1 LHSSKCINTA
11 FMWSTVERYFPYHPH
26 LHLTLTNVVACAA
39 RSSRNLLRPDF
50 CADRVH
56 RDSPHAPLHQ
66 TASASRSTRQAVY
79 LHFAILA
86 NMCCDI
92 RPPFQAHASSAR
104 RAEQPTILQ
113 DLDVA
118 STVPHAPQR
127 LYEPRM
133 YTRGLLDSI
142 IGLECPGGLEQLL
155 RPLFEH
161 CKSTLSAEFSR
172 NMPYTAGASG
182 NFTVPHACIYG
193 DTVHMTMPY
202 TRCANWANSGFVHR
216 CPEGQLSI
224 SNRWIQHV
232 HFVVPWNIAQT
243 FGFVWMSTNCLLG
256 LTGCRRVS

>member
-1 LHSSKCINTA
+1 
-11 FMWSTVERYFPYHPH
+11 M
-26 LHLTLTNVVACAA
+26 
-39 RSSRNLLRPDF
+39 LRPDF
-50 CADRVH
+50 RADRVH
-56 RDSPHAPLHQ
+56 RDSPCAPSHPE
-66 TASASRSTRQAVY
+66 ASALRSSRQAVY

-104 RAEQPTILQ
+104 RAEQLTILQ
-113 DLDVA
+113 DLEVA
-118 STVPHAPQR
+118 FTVPHAPQR

-142 IGLECPGGLEQLL
+142 IGLECPGGLQQLL

-161 CKSTLSAEFSR
+161 CKSTSSAELSR

-182 NFTVPHACIYG
+182 NFTVPHACSYG

-216 CPEGQLSI
+216 CAEGQLSI
-224 SNRWIQHV
+224 PNRCKQHV
-232 HFVVPWNIAQT
+232 HFVVPSSIAQA
-243 FGFVWMSTNCLLG
+243 FGFVWLSTNCLLG